1 MRQKINVTILAAVI
15 TLAGA
20 GEALRQFD
28 SLKTSVNDWT
38 RTSILGSLLVYAAD
52 GAQSPARDAQPTV
65 LLAHASAAPG
75 CAGAKS
81 TPAARESRPASRTRV
96 VAVNEHG
103 RVAEKL
109 ALGLDEMAM
118 SFAATPDAPKMSKA
132 REEFVFKVMPRAAD
146 TAKWKWQ
153 GATFEE
159 GGAARAVRA
168 REGVEAGA
176 ARTRVAAEL
185 KKLGLRKVFVRVA
198 QVEGS
203 SAPAAAFEF
212 RLTEPAPPAPAAKPR
227 AGLGDETPDQ
237 DEREG
242 AARAHAPSLDC
253 ATIFDAPAPTVAL
266 NCDSDPRS

>member
-1 MRQKINVTILAAVI
+1 MRQKINVAILAAVI

-52 GAQSPARDAQPTV
+52 GAQTPAQVAQPTV
-65 LLAHASAAPG
+65 LLAHASAASR
-75 CAGAKS
+75 CAGENS
-81 TPAARESRPASRTRV
+81 TPAARESRPASRTKV
-96 VAVNEHG
+96 VAADEHA
-103 RVAEKL
+103 RESEKL
-109 ALGLDEMAM
+109 ARTLDEMSMAF
-118 SFAATPDAPKMSKA
+118 SATPDAPKKSMA

-146 TAKWKWQ
+146 WAKP
-153 GATFEE
+153 GASFDEHE
-159 GGAARAVRA
+159 AAQAVRA

-198 QVEGS
+198 QVEGVS
-203 SAPAAAFEF
+203 LPAEAFEL
-212 RLTEPAPPAPAAKPR
+212 RLSEPAPPAAPAAKPH
-227 AGLGDETPDQ
+227 AGLGDEAPAA
-237 DEREG
+237 G
-242 AARAHAPSLDC
+242 AH
-253 ATIFDAPAPTVAL
+253 DAPAESSDFVTIFNTPAPTASL